1 MSQEITSLDL
11 LKRFI
16 TLNGYNSKNLY
27 DKFSLDS
34 REVRLG
40 QVFLSLD
47 KNQHKNLIN
56 IKHAIKNGACAFVS
70 TFQFTRTKINSSI
83 PFFVQKN
90 LREYIYKL
98 YQSNFRI
105 LDSKTKTIGV
115 TGTNG
120 KTSTVLLLAQS
131 LISLNKKVGV
141 ISSEGIGLYPLL
153 EKNDYTTPPID
164 TIYKNYS
171 KFIAKKYDYVIIE
184 SSSQG
189 LHQGRLKGICFDYSF
204 ITNIYSDHLDYHKN
218 IKSYA
223 RAKLSIIQ
231 QSKCIILNN
240 DSDTLMKELTTKDKI
255 KYAFISNDVR
265 NKKKCLTTYNDQK
278 KNICIG
284 NKNIKLTDYN
294 ILNFNIYSLLFIC
307 SFLYLEDYKN
317 NTIKKVINTL
327 NPLPGRRQVISTKKR
342 GKFVIDYAHTIQSFH
357 DIFMN
362 FNSNSNITTL
372 FGCGG
377 DRDKS
382 KRKIIAKTVD
392 SNSSFSII
400 TEDNSRNENFLSIL
414 YDIKSGFGD
423 KKKYIVIESRK
434 KAIKY
439 LFKNSKKDS
448 LNFILGK
455 GNEDYILKKNKKIRH
470 NDINYLNLLINKDES

>member
-1 MSQEITSLDL
+1 MSQAIINLDL

-16 TLNGYNSKNLY
+16 ALNGDNSKNLY
-27 DKFSLDS
+27 DKISIDS
-34 REVRLG
+34 REVRPG

-47 KNQHKNLIN
+47 INQHKNLIN

-70 TFQFTRTKINSSI
+70 SFQFNRTQINSSVPYFI
-83 PFFVQKN
+83 QKD
-90 LREYIYKL
+90 LKGSIYKL
-98 YQSNFRI
+98 YKNNLKKNNFKI
-105 LDSKTKTIGV
+105 KTIGV

-131 LISLNKKVGV
+131 LTNLKKKVGV

-153 EKNDYTTPPID
+153 KKNDYTTPPID
-164 TIYKNYS
+164 IIYKNYS
-171 KFIAKKYDYVIIE
+171 DFIAKKYDYVIIE

-189 LHQGRLKGICFDYSF
+189 LDQGRLKGICFDYSF

-223 RAKLSIIQ
+223 IAKLSIIQ
-231 QSKCIILNN
+231 QSKCAILNN
-240 DSDTLMKELTTKDKI
+240 DSDILMKELSTKDKI

-265 NKKKCLTTYNDQK
+265 NKKNCLITYNDEK
-278 KNICIG
+278 KNICIS
-284 NKNIKLTDYN
+284 NKTIKLTEYN
-294 ILNFNIYSLLFIC
+294 IINFNIYSLLFIC
-307 SFLYLEDYKN
+307 AFLYLEDYKN
-317 NTIKKVINTL
+317 NTIKKVINNL
-327 NPLPGRRQVISTKKR
+327 NPLPGRRQVIYTKKR

-357 DIFMN
+357 DIFIN

-382 KRKIIAKTVD
+382 KRKTIAKTVD
-392 SNSSFSII
+392 NNSSLSII

-414 YDIKSGFGD
+414 NDIKSGFGD
-423 KKKYIVIESRK
+423 KKRYIVIESRK

-455 GNEDYILKKNKKIRH
+455 GNEDYLLKKNKKIRH
-470 NDINYLNLLINKDES
+470 NDINYLNLLIDKDES

>member
-1 MSQEITSLDL
+1 MSQTINNLDL

-16 TLNGYNSKNLY
+16 TLNGDNSKNLY
-27 DKFSLDS
+27 DKISIDS
-34 REVRLG
+34 REVRPG

-47 KNQHKNLIN
+47 MNQHKNLIN
-56 IKHAIKNGACAFVS
+56 VKHAIKKGACAFVS
-70 TFQFTRTKINSSI
+70 SFQFTRKQVNSCVPYFI
-83 PFFVQKN
+83 QKD
-90 LREYIYKL
+90 LKGYIYKL
-98 YQSNFRI
+98 YKNNLKKLEF
-105 LDSKTKTIGV
+105 KTKTIGV

-131 LISLNKKVGV
+131 ITNLKKKVGV

-153 EKNDYTTPPID
+153 KKNDYTTPPID
-164 TIYKNYS
+164 VVYKNYS
-171 KFIAKKYDYVIIE
+171 KFIEKKYDYVIIE

-189 LHQGRLKGICFDYSF
+189 LDQGRLKGICFDYSF

-240 DSDTLMKELTTKDKI
+240 DSDTLMKELTIKDKK
-255 KYAFISNDVR
+255 KYTFISNDVR
-265 NKKKCLTTYNDQK
+265 HKKNCLITYNDAK
-278 KNICIG
+278 KNIYIC
-284 NKNIKLTDYN
+284 NKTIKLTGHT

-307 SFLYLEDYKN
+307 AFFYLEDYKN
-317 NTIKKVINTL
+317 NTIKKVINNL
-327 NPLPGRRQVISTKKR
+327 NPLPGRRQIINTKKR

-382 KRKIIAKTVD
+382 KRKIMAKAVD

-400 TEDNSRNENFLSIL
+400 TEDNSRSENFLSIL
-414 YDIKSGFGD
+414 YDIKSGFSD
-423 KKKYIVIESRK
+423 KKRYIVIESRK

>member
-1 MSQEITSLDL
+1 
-11 LKRFI
+11 
-16 TLNGYNSKNLY
+16 
-27 DKFSLDS
+27 
-34 REVRLG
+34 
-40 QVFLSLD
+40 
-47 KNQHKNLIN
+47 
-56 IKHAIKNGACAFVS
+56 
-70 TFQFTRTKINSSI
+70 
-83 PFFVQKN
+83 
-90 LREYIYKL
+90 
-98 YQSNFRI
+98 
-105 LDSKTKTIGV
+105 
-115 TGTNG
+115 
-120 KTSTVLLLAQS
+120 
-131 LISLNKKVGV
+131 
-141 ISSEGIGLYPLL
+141 
-153 EKNDYTTPPID
+153 
-164 TIYKNYS
+164 
-171 KFIAKKYDYVIIE
+171 
-184 SSSQG
+184 
-189 LHQGRLKGICFDYSF
+189 
-204 ITNIYSDHLDYHKN
+204 
-218 IKSYA
+218 
-223 RAKLSIIQ
+223 
-231 QSKCIILNN
+231 
-240 DSDTLMKELTTKDKI
+240 MKELTTKDKK

-265 NKKKCLTTYNDQK
+265 NKKNCLITYNDEK
-278 KNICIG
+278 KNIYIS
-284 NKNIKLTDYN
+284 NKTIKLTEYT

-307 SFLYLEDYKN
+307 AFLYLEDYKN
-317 NTIKKVINTL
+317 NTIKKVINNL
-327 NPLPGRRQVISTKKR
+327 NPLPGRRQIINTKKR

-400 TEDNSRNENFLSIL
+400 TEDNSRSENFLSIL

-423 KKKYIVIESRK
+423 KKRYIVIESRK

>member
-1 MSQEITSLDL
+1 MSQAIINLDL

-16 TLNGYNSKNLY
+16 ALNGDNSKNLY
-27 DKFSLDS
+27 DKISIDS
-34 REVRLG
+34 REVRPG

-47 KNQHKNLIN
+47 INQHKNLIN
-56 IKHAIKNGACAFVS
+56 IKHAIKNGACAFIS
-70 TFQFTRTKINSSI
+70 SFQFNRTQINSSVPYFI
-83 PFFVQKN
+83 QKD
-90 LREYIYKL
+90 LKGSIYKL
-98 YQSNFRI
+98 YKNNLKKNNFKI
-105 LDSKTKTIGV
+105 KTIGV

-131 LISLNKKVGV
+131 LTNLKKKVGV
-141 ISSEGIGLYPLL
+141 ISSEGIGHYPLL
-153 EKNDYTTPPID
+153 KKNDYTTPPID
-164 TIYKNYS
+164 IIYKNYS
-171 KFIAKKYDYVIIE
+171 DFIAKKYDYVIIE

-189 LHQGRLKGICFDYSF
+189 LDQGRLKGMCFDYSF

-223 RAKLSIIQ
+223 IAKLSIIQ
-231 QSKCIILNN
+231 QSKCAILNN
-240 DSDTLMKELTTKDKI
+240 DSDILMKELSTKDKI

-265 NKKKCLTTYNDQK
+265 NKKNCLITYNDEK
-278 KNICIG
+278 KNICIS
-284 NKNIKLTDYN
+284 NKTIKLTEYN
-294 ILNFNIYSLLFIC
+294 IINFNIYSLLFIC

-317 NTIKKVINTL
+317 NTIKKVINNL
-327 NPLPGRRQVISTKKR
+327 NPLPGRRQIINTKKR

-362 FNSNSNITTL
+362 FNSNCNITTL

-382 KRKIIAKTVD
+382 KRKIIAKAVD

-400 TEDNSRNENFLSIL
+400 TEDNSRSENFLSIL
-414 YDIKSGFGD
+414 YDIKSGFSD
-423 KKKYIVIESRK
+423 KKRYRVIESRK

-455 GNEDYILKKNKKIRH
+455 GNEDYILKKNKKTRH
-470 NDINYLNLLINKDES
+470 NAINYLNLLINKDEH

>member
-1 MSQEITSLDL
+1 MSQTITNLDL

-16 TLNGYNSKNLY
+16 TLNGDNSKNLY
-27 DKFSLDS
+27 DKISIDS
-34 REVRLG
+34 REVRPG

-47 KNQHKNLIN
+47 INQHKNLIN
-56 IKHAIKNGACAFVS
+56 VKHAIKKGACAYVS
-70 TFQFTRTKINSSI
+70 SFQFTRKQVNSSLPYFI
-83 PFFVQKN
+83 QKD
-90 LREYIYKL
+90 LKGYIYKL
-98 YQSNFRI
+98 YKNNLTKLEF
-105 LDSKTKTIGV
+105 KTKTIGV

-120 KTSTVLLLAQS
+120 KTSTVLFLAQS
-131 LISLNKKVGV
+131 ITNLKKKVGV

-153 EKNDYTTPPID
+153 KKNDYTTPPID
-164 TIYKNYS
+164 VVYKNYS
-171 KFIAKKYDYVIIE
+171 KFIEKKYDYVIIE

-189 LHQGRLKGICFDYSF
+189 LDQGRLKGICFDYSF

-240 DSDTLMKELTTKDKI
+240 DSDTLMKELTTKDKK

-265 NKKKCLTTYNDQK
+265 NKKNCLITYNDKK
-278 KNICIG
+278 KNIYMS
-284 NKNIKLTDYN
+284 NKTIKLTEYT

-307 SFLYLEDYKN
+307 TFLYLEDFKN
-317 NTIKKVINTL
+317 NTIKKVINNL
-327 NPLPGRRQVISTKKR
+327 NPLPGRRQIINTKKR

-357 DIFMN
+357 DIFLN
-362 FNSNSNITTL
+362 FNSNCNITTL

-382 KRKIIAKTVD
+382 KRKIIAKAVD

-400 TEDNSRNENFLSIL
+400 TEDNSRTESFLSIL
-414 YDIKSGFGD
+414 YDIKSGFSD
-423 KKKYIVIESRK
+423 KKRYIVIESRK